1 MAKLYVG
8 NLPWE
13 TEEQELRGLFASCGN
28 VLSLEIPKGRQERSR
43 GYALVEYSSP
53 MEAAAAVQR
62 LNGHSV
68 GGREISVR
76 EDKPVPP
83 KSERA
88 PKSERPAKA
97 SGNAPAVADGLRVYV
112 GNLAWETTDEELIGH
127 FGNSGTITR
136 AEVARQGPAGRSKG
150 WALVDF
156 TSAADAAQAIAS
168 LNNSDL
174 GGRSII
180 ARLERSGPAPAKA
193 ERERAPRA
201 ERAERPE
208 RVRDTRPENSSGR
221 QIVVRNLPWTTTSE
235 DLREV
240 FQQVGTVLTAIS
252 VCHEDTGRSKGWGT
266 VLFETAEQANAAIAG
281 FNGVELEGRAMTIK
295 IDRFE

>member
-1 MAKLYVG
+1 VVSPASA
-8 NLPWE
+8 PACAD
-13 TEEQELRGLFASCGN
+13 RRLFA
-28 VLSLEIPKGRQERSR
+28 R
-43 GYALVEYSSP
+43 
-53 MEAAAAVQR
+53 
-62 LNGHSV
+62 
-68 GGREISVR
+68 
-76 EDKPVPP
+76 
-83 KSERA
+83 
-88 PKSERPAKA
+88 
-97 SGNAPAVADGLRVYV
+97 
-112 GNLAWETTDEELIGH
+112 
-127 FGNSGTITR
+127 
-136 AEVARQGPAGRSKG
+136 
-150 WALVDF
+150 
-156 TSAADAAQAIAS
+156 AQAIAS